1 MAKSTHASSENLF
14 SISAASE
21 ALNRSRRT
29 IAKGAGECE
38 AGGDPERVEA
48 LENGRHH
55 RGSEHTHRSAADHP
69 IYNGGALTG
78 LAAETALAF
87 EKYDQ
92 AFDEMVELP
101 SVSERRAATY
111 RLAAL
116 AEEAFAEHDRD
127 VDGGL
132 HPEHVELKGQRVCQ
146 LLVLGLEGPCGW
158 TSSQAW
164 EWFNADDGKD
174 SEAA

>member
-1 MAKSTHASSENLF
+1 VKPAAIRSGSKLWKMAD
-14 SISAASE
+14 IIE
-21 ALNRSRRT
+21 AVNTRTEAPLITRS
-29 IAKGAGECE
+29 
-38 AGGDPERVEA
+38 
-48 LENGRHH
+48 
-55 RGSEHTHRSAADHP
+55 
-69 IYNGGALTG
+69 YNGGALTG

-127 VDGGL
+127 VDGGP